1 MHEHDEH
8 DEHNEHHDQPS
19 YAQLQQQRL
28 SSGGSSP
35 SLRAS
40 FSGSP
45 GLRSSFSGG
54 NLSSGGSSPSLRASF
69 SGGSSPVLHPP
80 VPISG
85 EKVEA
90 RARAR
95 ASFIADP
102 GPWEFSEVHFRSSPT
117 TTFRV
122 SVSCGG
128 GITTLWVENRRTREQ
143 WQLEVESM
151 SHHGPALA
159 PDEEIVR
166 MLTTALRSRDGDPK
180 EAGLK
185 DPEVNAVLDPHDLLQ
200 LALTVYVTDTYSPQ
214 LVFTMHKLVIDPVT
228 KLGSRVIDLEEDVHR
243 LKLSDAQSDRVRRD
257 VLAHSEQLKS
267 EVQAQSEQLRGEV
280 QAQNAQ
286 VLLDAQAQSE
296 QLRQVVESQSARLL
310 EATDL
315 LQQLQ
320 DEVRLLRQAGSRRVF
335 LSLSTDKPTAAGRV
349 LAWLGLGSGVGAAQ
363 SADLVSECS
372 QGEADFSLD
381 EAKSTVAVREAG
393 VYQVSA
399 HVGIAHNPI
408 NAPSIKLLK
417 NGAEVRSA
425 FLGTNTNWQQT
436 AQVQALLELRA
447 GDTVQ
452 VQNLTSSSSV
462 GISSLQIVRVADGQ
476 QGGAGRWRVL
486 L

>member
-1 MHEHDEH
+1 
-8 DEHNEHHDQPS
+8 
-19 YAQLQQQRL
+19 
-28 SSGGSSP
+28 
-35 SLRAS
+35 
-40 FSGSP
+40 
-45 GLRSSFSGG
+45 
-54 NLSSGGSSPSLRASF
+54 
-69 SGGSSPVLHPP
+69 
-80 VPISG
+80 
-85 EKVEA
+85 
-90 RARAR
+90 
-95 ASFIADP
+95 
-102 GPWEFSEVHFRSSPT
+102 
-117 TTFRV
+117 
-122 SVSCGG
+122 
-128 GITTLWVENRRTREQ
+128 
-143 WQLEVESM
+143 M

-267 EVQAQSEQLRGEV
+267 EVQAQSEQLR
-280 QAQNAQ
+280 
-286 VLLDAQAQSE
+286 
-296 QLRQVVESQSARLL
+296 QVVESQSARLL

-320 DEVRLLRQAGSRRVF
+320 GEVRLLRQAGSRRVF

-349 LAWLGLGSGVGAAQ
+349 VAWLGSGGGMSAAQ
-363 SADLVSECS
+363 SADLVSESS

-381 EAKSTVAVREAG
+381 EGKSTVAVREAG

-408 NAPSIKLLK
+408 NLPSMKLLK

-452 VQNLTSSSSV
+452 VQNATSSSSV